1 MQTISIISL
10 KGGVAKTTTAVN
22 MAYTLAAVHNKKV
35 LIIDNDKQGN
45 TSKAFKKYDTE
56 DKNTVARMM
65 LERNIDV
72 SEIIKKTDYEN
83 IDIITANMDL
93 LEANLRTIVDT
104 GRQQQTRFKKALSNS
119 KVLDHGWAK
128 FDYLPLTEAYDYCII
143 DNAPDINMSIINAL
157 VTSNDVIVPVF
168 MDQYSF
174 DGLRH
179 LRIKRALQSEKIH
192 TKQGGK
198 ITMTTE
204 QKTFI
209 ENIAAAAR
217 KHAANY
223 GIAVISPIIAQ
234 AINESGWGKSTL
246 AAKYHNY
253 FGMKCGSAW
262 KGKSVNMSTCEE
274 YEVGV
279 LTQIKDNFRVYD
291 SLEEGVKGYFDF
303 ISASRYANLKGVT
316 DPKTYIENIKADGY
330 ATSSQYVKNLLNLVS
345 AYNLTQYDN
354 ITAQQ
359 GKKSVA
365 EIAQEVIA
373 GAWGNGTE
381 RKEKLEAAGYNYAEV
396 QAIVNERA
404 GNKTENKVDNKKSI
418 AEIAQE
424 VVAGKWGNGSERKQR
439 LEAEGYDYAEVQAT
453 VNNIMGK
460 SQPNKKNVA
469 EIANEVISGKWGNGS
484 ERKEKLEA
492 AGYNY
497 AEVQAKVNEML
508 R

>member
-1 MQTISIISL
+1 
-10 KGGVAKTTTAVN
+10 
-22 MAYTLAAVHNKKV
+22 
-35 LIIDNDKQGN
+35 
-45 TSKAFKKYDTE
+45 
-56 DKNTVARMM
+56 
-65 LERNIDV
+65 
-72 SEIIKKTDYEN
+72 
-83 IDIITANMDL
+83 
-93 LEANLRTIVDT
+93 
-104 GRQQQTRFKKALSNS
+104 
-119 KVLDHGWAK
+119 
-128 FDYLPLTEAYDYCII
+128 
-143 DNAPDINMSIINAL
+143 
-157 VTSNDVIVPVF
+157 
-168 MDQYSF
+168 
-174 DGLRH
+174 
-179 LRIKRALQSEKIH
+179 
-192 TKQGGK
+192 
-198 ITMTTE
+198 MTTE

-345 AYNLTQYDN
+345 TYNLTQYDN
-354 ITAQQ
+354 ITAQP

-365 EIAQEVIA
+365 EIAQEVIT

-396 QAIVNERA
+396 QAAVNNIMGKSEP
-404 GNKTENKVDNKKSI
+404 NKKNV
-418 AEIAQE
+418 AEIAKE
-424 VVAGKWGNGSERKQR
+424 IISGKWGNGSERKQR
-439 LEAEGYDYAEVQAT
+439 LEAAGYNYAEVQAA

-460 SQPNKKNVA
+460 SEPNKKNVA
-469 EIANEVISGKWGNGS
+469 EIAKEIISGKWGNGS
-484 ERKEKLEA
+484 ERKQRLEA

>member
-174 DGLRH
+174 DGLDI
-179 LRIKRALQSEKIH
+179 L
-192 TKQGGK
+192 
-198 ITMTTE
+198 ME
-204 QKTFI
+204 Q
-209 ENIAAAAR
+209 
-217 KHAANY
+217 
-223 GIAVISPIIAQ
+223 IAQ
-234 AINESGWGKSTL
+234 VQE
-246 AAKYHNY
+246 
-253 FGMKCGSAW
+253 
-262 KGKSVNMSTCEE
+262 
-274 YEVGV
+274 
-279 LTQIKDNFRVYD
+279 D
-291 SLEEGVKGYFDF
+291 FDE
-303 ISASRYANLKGVT
+303 NLHFAGCV
-316 DPKTYIENIKADGY
+316 I
-330 ATSSQYVKNLLNLVS
+330 
-345 AYNLTQYDN
+345 TQYQNNDVN
-354 ITAQQ
+354 NQ
-359 GKKSVA
+359 GIKLKLKP
-365 EIAQEVIA
+365 Q
-373 GAWGNGTE
+373 
-381 RKEKLEAAGYNYAEV
+381 KEK
-396 QAIVNERA
+396 
-404 GNKTENKVDNKKSI
+404 KKL
-418 AEIAQE
+418 Q
-424 VVAGKWGNGSERKQR
+424 RKLPQQQHR
-439 LEAEGYDYAEVQAT
+439 EQQ
-453 VNNIMGK
+453 K
-460 SQPNKKNVA
+460 P
-469 EIANEVISGKWGNGS
+469 
-484 ERKEKLEA
+484 
-492 AGYNY
+492 
-497 AEVQAKVNEML
+497 
-508 R
+508 

>member
-1 MQTISIISL
+1 MKKFNVTYEQIASYSNIYATYL
-10 KGGVAKTTTAVN
+10 DARKGK
-22 MAYTLAAVHNKKV
+22 
-35 LIIDNDKQGN
+35 
-45 TSKAFKKYDTE
+45 S
-56 DKNTVARMM
+56 
-65 LERNIDV
+65 ERNEIMRFSLELDAHLNDLYNDLQEERYKV
-72 SEIIKKTDYEN
+72 SGYRIIYIYVPKKRL
-83 IDIITANMDL
+83 IM
-93 LEANLRTIVDT
+93 
-104 GRQQQTRFKKALSNS
+104 
-119 KVLDHGWAK
+119 
-128 FDYLPLTEAYDYCII
+128 
-143 DNAPDINMSIINAL
+143 
-157 VTSNDVIVPVF
+157 
-168 MDQYSF
+168 
-174 DGLRH
+174 
-179 LRIKRALQSEKIH
+179 ALQFRDRVLQWAVYRLLNPLYEK
-192 TKQGGK
+192 
-198 ITMTTE
+198 
-204 QKTFI
+204 
-209 ENIAAAAR
+209 
-217 KHAANY
+217 
-223 GIAVISPIIAQ
+223 
-234 AINESGWGKSTL
+234 
-246 AAKYHNY
+246 KYHNY